1 MVEEHS
7 SLPSESLYPRTG
19 FNIPVVVVW
28 ALITIL
34 LTALAYWLG
43 TRQSFGP
50 GETSAEVGFARDMIT
65 HHAQAV
71 DMAILLRD
79 RSDDPELRQIALDML
94 LTQQGQIGQMQG
106 WLNAWGYPL
115 ASSKPAMEW
124 MGMMVTGLMPGMAT
138 PEQMN
143 QLRELH
149 GVEAEIHFLQI
160 MITHH
165 QSGVMMGEAA
175 LERAKDPAVLAL
187 AQSIVDSQT
196 YEIELMENLLHQ
208 RGSMPPEAPAHEEED
223 HGGSSH

>member
-1 MVEEHS
+1 MVEEQS
-7 SLPSESLYPRTG
+7 TLQTESIYPRSA
-19 FNIPVVVVW
+19 FHIPSRVIWTV
-28 ALITIL
+28 ITIL
-34 LTALAYWLG
+34 LAALAYWFG

-50 GETSAEVGFARDMIT
+50 GAISAEVGFARDMIT

-71 DMAILLRD
+71 DMAILLRE

-115 ASSKPAMEW
+115 ASSRPSMEW

-165 QSGVMMGEAA
+165 QSGVMMGAAA

-196 YEIELMENLLHQ
+196 YEIELMEDLLHQ
-208 RGSMPPEAPAHEEED
+208 RGSMPPEPPAHEEE
-223 HGGSSH
+223 HSGPSH